1 MGNND
6 DILQKPVLT
15 YVIVYLFV
23 YFVLYIGIFTHE
35 QQTEF

>member
-1 MGNND
+1 MGHYD